1 MTLHKTK
8 TEKIWLLK
16 PSPCLCLGGT
26 FRTTL
31 SEVYAFLR
39 PEEVKAPFSWVT
51 FSMEQHIKELW
62 GERCCADIFF
72 TLTKYK
78 ELVTVAKRVTVPQNC
93 TKKPFKEKYSMMP
106 PALKNTISTPSWLKP
121 YTSLNN
127 VPIKHQ
133 IPCQGLSNDG

>member
-8 TEKIWLLK
+8 TEKNMVIK
-16 PSPCLCLGGT
+16 
-26 FRTTL
+26 TL
-31 SEVYAFLR
+31 SLSSSRRNLSNHTVRGICFSATRGSEST
-39 PEEVKAPFSWVT
+39 FSWVT

-93 TKKPFKEKYSMMP
+93 TKKPFKEKYSLMP
-106 PALKNTISTPSWLKP
+106 SALKNTISTPSWLKP
-121 YTSLNN
+121 YASLNN